1 MSDTIILAI
10 ESSCDETA
18 CSIVKNGNEV
28 LSNIVNSQ
36 IDFHKQYGGVI
47 PESASRMH
55 VENISKVIDA
65 AINNADISYDDL
77 DAIAYTQGPGLI
89 GSLHIGVVAAKTLAW
104 TLNLPIIPVNHIY
117 GHIMANQ
124 IDSEK
129 LLYPLLAL
137 VVSGGHSEL
146 IYFKNE
152 NTYEILGKTTDD
164 AVGEAFDKVG
174 RIMDIPYP
182 GGVEIDKLSKFGKPI
197 YELTEPKAEGEYNF
211 SFSGLKSSVLQLVA
225 RENKAGRKVDNA
237 DLASSFQNVAINQLI
252 RVSEDLIGK
261 LEIKQF
267 VLAGGVAANS
277 RLRSEITRLSQTY
290 SDIKFSFPQMKYC
303 ADNAAMIGAA
313 AYPLFLA
320 NKFGTLKDGANPSHK
335 KLMWLIKDSQS
346 RISVLL

>member
-1 MSDTIILAI
+1 MNDTIILAI

-18 CSIVKNGNEV
+18 CAVLKNGNKV

-65 AINNADISYDDL
+65 AIKAADVTYDDL
-77 DAIAYTQGPGLI
+77 DAVAYTQGPGLI

-104 TLNLPIIPVNHIY
+104 AIDKPLIPVNHIY

-146 IYFKNE
+146 IYFNNE
-152 NTYEILGKTTDD
+152 SEYEILGKTTDD

-174 RIMDIPYP
+174 RIMDIAYP
-182 GGVEIDKLSKFGKPI
+182 GGVEIDKLSKSGKPL
-197 YELTEPKAEGEYNF
+197 YNLTEPKAEGEYNF

-225 RENKAGRKVDNA
+225 RENKAGRQVDNA
-237 DLASSFQNVAINQLI
+237 DLAASFQQVAIDQLI
-252 RVSEDLIGK
+252 RVSEDLIAK

-277 RLRSEITRLSQTY
+277 RLRSEINRLADLHP
-290 SDIKFSFPQMKYC
+290 DIKFTYPQMKYC
-303 ADNAAMIGAA
+303 SDNAAMIAA
-313 AYPLFLA
+313 AAFPLYA
-320 NKFGTLKDGANPSHK
+320 AKKFGTLKDGANPSHK
-335 KLMWLIKDSQS
+335 RLF
-346 RISVLL
+346 

>member
-18 CSIVKNGNEV
+18 AAVLKNGKIV

-36 IDFHKQYGGVI
+36 IEFHKQYGGVI

-65 AINNADISYDDL
+65 AVKTAKISYSDL

-104 TLNLPIIPVNHIY
+104 TLNKPLIPINHIY

-124 IDSEK
+124 IENND

-146 IYFKNE
+146 IYFSNE
-152 NTYEILGKTTDD
+152 NNYEVLGKTTDD

-174 RIMDIPYP
+174 RIMDIAYP
-182 GGVEIDKLSKFGKPI
+182 GGVEIDKLSQKGEAKYTLTKPQ
-197 YELTEPKAEGEYNF
+197 AEGEYNF

-225 RENKAGRKVDNA
+225 REKKAGREVNDAN
-237 DLASSFQNVAINQLI
+237 LAASFQHVAIDQLI
-252 RVSEDLIGK
+252 EKSEDLLSK
-261 LEIKQF
+261 LDVKQF

-277 RLRSEITRLSQTY
+277 RLRSEINRLANVYPQVIFTY
-290 SDIKFSFPQMKYC
+290 PQMKYC
-303 ADNAAMIGAA
+303 SDNAAMIAAA
-313 AYPLFLA
+313 AYPLFKA
-320 NKFGTLKDGANPSHK
+320 KKFGTLSDGANPSHK
-335 KLMWLIKDSQS
+335 KLI
-346 RISVLL
+346 